1 MLVIQFNPGE
11 KFIKRKKGF
20 MYDTGQIISL
30 LGLSELSPTPVV
42 SFYANEIEESR
53 LGEFSEGVLIC
64 DVPNIFFEHKVFGI
78 AVKNVTET
86 STTTEYAVI
95 LTLSE
100 QGKPTTT
107 VTQDQ
112 QSIIDQLV
120 AQLQGL
126 IVSVGEINETASGS
140 ASEAAASASAAAQS
154 ENNAA

>member
-1 MLVIQFNPGE
+1 
-11 KFIKRKKGF
+11 
-20 MYDTGQIISL
+20 
-30 LGLSELSPTPVV
+30 
-42 SFYANEIEESR
+42 
-53 LGEFSEGVLIC
+53 
-64 DVPNIFFEHKVFGI
+64 
-78 AVKNVTET
+78 
-86 STTTEYAVI
+86 